1 MFRTAQRKLSIQ
13 SSLFARLAA
22 PARRFVASRAIFLLP
37 LLVLLCFGMACSQ
50 QKQDASSQKRM
61 FHSSGKFTK
70 GYKAG
75 VRDAE
80 KSWTDM
86 HAGWTWLWMMERE
99 YREGYDEGWS
109 VGRQKTKL
117 RKKGEKLDSAK

>member
-1 MFRTAQRKLSIQ
+1 MFRTAQCMLSIQ
-13 SSLFARLAA
+13 SCLVAS
-22 PARRFVASRAIFLLP
+22 ARRFVAARAILL
-37 LLVLLCFGMACSQ
+37 LSLFALLCFGTACSQ
-50 QKQDASSQKRM
+50 QRQDASSQKRM

-70 GYKAG
+70 GYKEG
-75 VRDAE
+75 IRDAE

-109 VGRQKTKL
+109 VGRQKAKL
-117 RKKGEKLDSAK
+117 HKKGEEQDSAK